1 MFNYIKLNINY
12 VILNDN
18 IFNLQKYYFQFLNLI
33 YKEIENK

>member
-18 IFNLQKYYFQFLNLI
+18 IFNLQKYYFKFLNLI
-33 YKEIENK
+33 NKEFENK